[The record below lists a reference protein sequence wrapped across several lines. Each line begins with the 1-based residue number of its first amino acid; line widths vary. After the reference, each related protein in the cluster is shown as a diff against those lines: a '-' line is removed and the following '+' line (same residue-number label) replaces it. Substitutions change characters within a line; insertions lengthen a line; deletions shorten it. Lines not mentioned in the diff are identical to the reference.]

1 MVAMCLLVVI
11 VLSNVGGA
19 FGDTGALSGSGN
31 AGNVAPEV
39 TSWTPPTTDPVSA
52 TNFSVTIRD
61 NNTLEDIENIKLV
74 LWLSTASEGDA
85 DAVENHYTFRHC
97 QDNNDWWEVGPG
109 STHITE
115 ENCVAPSDN
124 TAQSDT
130 YTFNITLQCEARSGT
145 WSANVY
151 VYDDNDQSDNS
162 LQTFTVSAYF
172 SVSLDDSTLTFS
184 GSPGEEN
191 TVPTEA
197 ETVVTA
203 CANGSYDIEVYGSA
217 SWTGAAYEQTF
228 GIDNLQADADN
239 NFAENAVTLST
250 SGQDVWSAQ
259 DPGENQTDNIYWE
272 LDFPVPLRDDIYT
285 ATITVEVKAAG

>member
-1 MVAMCLLVVI
+1 MCLLVVM
-11 VLSNVGGA
+11 VLSSVGGA
-19 FGDTGALSGSGN
+19 FGAEDTLSASGN
-31 AGNVAPEV
+31 SNNVAPEV
-39 TSWTPPTTDPVSA
+39 TSWSPPNADPVSA
-52 TNFSVTIRD
+52 DNFSVTIRD
-61 NNTLEDIENIKLV
+61 NNTLKDIENIKLV

-85 DAVENHYTFRHC
+85 DAVENHYTFWHC
-97 QDNNDWWEVGPG
+97 QDNNDWWEVGP
-109 STHITE
+109 SAIDAHITE

-124 TAQSDT
+124 TAQSDN

-162 LQTFTVSAYF
+162 LQTFTVNAYF

-197 ETVVTA
+197 ETVVTV
-203 CANGSYDIEVYGSA
+203 CANESYDIEVYGSEN
-217 SWTGAAYEQTF
+217 WTGAAFDQTF

-250 SGQDVWSAQ
+250 SAENVWIAQ
-259 DPGENQTDNIYWE
+259 DPGEDQTDNIYWE
-272 LDFPVPLRDDIYT
+272 LDFPIPLRDDVYT
-285 ATITVEVKAAG
+285 ATITVKVVAA